1 MFITVTCLCEI
12 LSSSKWSEIQRS
24 SWSLPLYHHD
34 LEKKGHKQNPLQGQ
48 QQTFYL
54 CSNELLKFSKGWMI
68 EITPV
73 PVKHMCTHSH
83 TPRTG
88 NNKPRTETSDL
99 NIHHLSVCLWG
110 PFRLKESHK
119 NRFDVN
125 PWLDVGIEGSDIVK
139 NAAVWH
145 KHTPEKCYTWNLCKC
160 CYIRFFISFLL
171 LICGDTFFS
180 WTR

>member
-1 MFITVTCLCEI
+1 MHFVYY
-12 LSSSKWSEIQRS
+12 SN
-24 SWSLPLYHHD
+24 WSLWNTIFIKVNWDSKVIMITHTVYHHD

-54 CSNELLKFSKGWMI
+54 CSNELIKFSRGWMI

-83 TPRTG
+83 TPQTG

-139 NAAVWH
+139 NAAVWQ
-145 KHTPEKCYTWNLCKC
+145 KHTPQKNATPGIYANVVT
-160 CYIRFFISFLL
+160 
-171 LICGDTFFS
+171 
-180 WTR
+180 